1 MDEIKI
7 SEITHLMARIRS
19 LMDHDDVISAW
30 ICNKLY
36 GYADLQLYEPL
47 FRELFDEYKTT
58 RFDDTTD
65 ELSAEINGIKV
76 FCLVDKDDRTTD

>member
-1 MDEIKI
+1 MDKIKV

-19 LMDHDDVISAW
+19 LMDDDNVISAR
-30 ICNKLY
+30 INNKLY
-36 GYADLQLYEPL
+36 GDADLHLYEPL

-58 RFDDTTD
+58 RFDDTPD
-65 ELSAEINGIKV
+65 ELSTENNGIKV